1 MRVCWWWLL
10 VGVAACHTAPL
21 GMDAGGGSNGPSGL
35 VIPWSTTPAT
45 IPGSAD
51 DDGSITIT
59 SAAFTVETLEAIG
72 DASTGS
78 GNKISLALAW
88 GSDGSAPQPTT
99 LPAAPPGLYS
109 KLSLKVDGSL
119 IGDSYE
125 IAGTAT
131 VDGSATPY
139 TIHDSDELS
148 ISIDVYGTLDPG
160 KTLTI
165 PVAIDLARA
174 LRTIDFSSVD
184 DDGGMLTLTTDDP
197 QMDSFRDQL
206 RDSFYEP
213 DDDGGS
219 GSGSGSDLP

>member
-1 MRVCWWWLL
+1 MRVRWCLL
-10 VGVAACHTAPL
+10 VGVAACHTPPL
-21 GMDAGGGSNGPSGL
+21 ASDGGGSGLPNGL

-45 IPGSAD
+45 IPGNAN

-59 SAAFTVETLEAIG
+59 SATFTVETLEAIG

-78 GNKISLALAW
+78 GNKASLALAW

-119 IGDSYE
+119 VGDSYE
-125 IAGTAT
+125 ITGTAT

-139 TIHDSDELS
+139 LIHDSDELS
-148 ISIDVYGTLDPG
+148 VSIDIYGTLEPG

-174 LRTIDFSSVD
+174 LRTIDFSSLQTTAGVLD
-184 DDGGMLTLTTDDP
+184 LSTDDA

-219 GSGSGSDLP
+219 GSGSDPS